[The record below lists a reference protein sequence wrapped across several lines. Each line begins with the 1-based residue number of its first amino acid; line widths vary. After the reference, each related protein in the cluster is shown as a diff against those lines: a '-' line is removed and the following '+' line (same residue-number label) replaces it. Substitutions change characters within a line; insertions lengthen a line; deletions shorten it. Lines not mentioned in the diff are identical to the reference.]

1 MSVHAS
7 AAPADLRGRVLR
19 GVAWK
24 GASRLFLELSKLVVA
39 VVLARLLAPKDY
51 GVAGMV
57 LVFAGI
63 VPIFSGLALGAALV
77 QRRELTEADRSTAFW
92 TGIGLGV
99 IFGAAGVAV
108 SGPVARFY
116 GQPEVRPL
124 FMALSASFV
133 LTALGMTHGQLLV
146 RELDYRR
153 LELRTMAGTLCGAVV
168 GISAAALG
176 YGPWAIIAQLLA
188 ATGAASLM
196 LWLFSPWRPSLT
208 YSFRSLKSL
217 ASFGGNVSGTLVLS
231 ELNTNTDN
239 LLVGRFLGASALGT
253 YAVAYNVMLVPFSR
267 LTSPLQEVLY
277 AAFSRVQEDTERVL
291 SVWLRVN
298 RLLAAAAMPALAG
311 LVVTAPDLVHVVL
324 GDRWRGAVPVVR
336 VLAWVGLL
344 QSLQGLNAS
353 VLQARD
359 RAGWLFRFS
368 LFAFAVNLGA
378 FVLGLRWGIVGV
390 AVCFAIAS
398 TLVQPVYAALA
409 ARSVD
414 STLGVFVRNLGGV
427 AQATVLMLVAVLVA
441 HTALAGFPPAARLV
455 LVALVGVAVYVPSLM
470 WREPRVPGEL
480 RDLLRRRSGRH
491 GVEDPHDAGGD
502 ADGDRPVGNVL
513 ENDGVRAHDR
523 AASDPHAR
531 VDDHVLAEPGAVP
544 DLDRPGLGNPL
555 REHRAGGIGER
566 VVVIR
571 DVDVAGH
578 QHVAPDADRLGRRED
593 AAARDVRP
601 VAHFERDTF
610 AVERLQ
616 PAAAADVHPAPD
628 HDPPLAPDAN
638 GRLEDAS
645 RTERGE

>member
-39 VVLARLLAPKDY
+39 VVLARLVAPKDY

-92 TGIGLGV
+92 TGIGLGFV
-99 IFGAAGVAV
+99 FGGAGVAL

-124 FMALSASFV
+124 FIALSASFV

-146 RELDYRR
+146 RELDYKR

-196 LWLFSPWRPSLT
+196 LWLFSPWRPRLT
-208 YSFRSLKSL
+208 YSLRSLKKL
-217 ASFGGNVSGTLVLS
+217 ATFGGNVSGTLVLS
-231 ELNTNTDN
+231 ELNSNTDN
-239 LLVGRFLGASALGT
+239 
-253 YAVAYNVMLVPFSR
+253 
-267 LTSPLQEVLY
+267 
-277 AAFSRVQEDTERVL
+277 
-291 SVWLRVN
+291 
-298 RLLAAAAMPALAG
+298 
-311 LVVTAPDLVHVVL
+311 
-324 GDRWRGAVPVVR
+324 VPVGR

-390 AVCFAIAS
+390 AVCFAISS

-409 ARSVD
+409 ARAVD

-427 AQATVLMLVAVLVA
+427 AQATVLMLVVA
-441 HTALAGFPPAARLV
+441 LAAHSALAGVPPAARLV
-455 LVALVGVAVYVPSLM
+455 LVALVGAAVYVPALM

-480 RDLLRRRSGRH
+480 RDLLRRRSGRD

-502 ADGDRPVGNVL
+502 ADGDRPVGDVL
-513 ENDGVRAHDR
+513 EDDGVRAHDR

-531 VDDHVLAEPGAVP
+531 VDDHVLAEPGAIP
-544 DLDRPGLGNPL
+544 DLDRPRLGNPL

-566 VVVIR
+566 VVVVR

-578 QHVAPDADRLGRRED
+578 QHVAPDADRL
-593 AAARDVRP
+593 
-601 VAHFERDTF
+601 
-610 AVERLQ
+610 
-616 PAAAADVHPAPD
+616 
-628 HDPPLAPDAN
+628 
-638 GRLEDAS
+638 
-645 RTERGE
+645 

>member
-1 MSVHAS
+1 MSAHAS
-7 AAPADLRGRVLR
+7 TAAADLRGRVLR

-24 GASRLFLELSKLVVA
+24 GASRLLLELSKLAVA

-63 VPIFSGLALGAALV
+63 VPIFSGLALGSALV
-77 QRRELTEADRSTAFW
+77 QRRELTDADRSTAFW

-99 IFGAAGVAV
+99 LFGGAFVGLA
-108 SGPVARFY
+108 GPVARFY

-124 FMALSASFV
+124 FMALSVSFV

-146 RELDYRR
+146 RDLDYRR

-176 YGPWAIIAQLLA
+176 YGPWAIVVQQLA

-196 LWLFSPWRPSLT
+196 LWLMSPWRPGLT
-208 YSFRSLKSL
+208 YSLASLKNL
-217 ASFGGNVSGTLVLS
+217 ARFGGNVSGTMVLS

-267 LTSPLQEVLY
+267 FTSPLQEVLY

-344 QSLQGLNAS
+344 QAVQGLNAS

-359 RAGWLFRFS
+359 RTGWQFRFALGS
-368 LFAFAVNLGA
+368 FAVNLGA

-390 AVCFAIAS
+390 AVCFAVSS
-398 TLVQPVYAALA
+398 TLVQPVYALLA

-414 STLGVFVRNLGGV
+414 SSLGVFVRNLAGV
-427 AQATVLMLVAVLVA
+427 AQATALMLAAAFAVQEALGGLPAASRLALV
-441 HTALAGFPPAARLV
+441 ALAGT
-455 LVALVGVAVYVPSLM
+455 AVYVPCLA
-470 WREPRVPGEL
+470 WREPRILDEL
-480 RDLLRRRSGRH
+480 RDLVRRRSDRN
-491 GVEDPHDAGGD
+491 GV
-502 ADGDRPVGNVL
+502 
-513 ENDGVRAHDR
+513 
-523 AASDPHAR
+523 
-531 VDDHVLAEPGAVP
+531 
-544 DLDRPGLGNPL
+544 
-555 REHRAGGIGER
+555 
-566 VVVIR
+566 
-571 DVDVAGH
+571 
-578 QHVAPDADRLGRRED
+578 
-593 AAARDVRP
+593 
-601 VAHFERDTF
+601 
-610 AVERLQ
+610 
-616 PAAAADVHPAPD
+616 
-628 HDPPLAPDAN
+628 
-638 GRLEDAS
+638 
-645 RTERGE
+645 